1 MAKYEK
7 HLTGNFDEL
16 LELVTDGVLNGSM
29 SASYENGSDW
39 TNGTVRCAVRV
50 FERYSYMGGNRVS
63 MNVTLVGNDR
73 DLFFSA
79 ITSGGSQAVFFKLN
93 TLGEESEELRVKR
106 WEEAGGRRE
115 KSRLCFISALHSFF
129 HSKTGVRS
137 GKGCPLCRLRSLKR
151 VLTVYREL
159 WYDFIMIK
167 R

>member
-29 SASYENGSDW
+29 SASYEDGSDW
-39 TNGTVRCAVRV
+39 MSGEVRCAVRV

-73 DLFFSA
+73 DLFLSA

-93 TLGEESEELRVKR
+93 TLGEESFL
-106 WEEAGGRRE
+106 E
-115 KSRLCFISALHSFF
+115 KLVPIVENY
-129 HSKTGVRS
+129 K
-137 GKGCPLCRLRSLKR
+137 KR
-151 VLTVYREL
+151 VE
-159 WYDFIMIK
+159 
-167 R
+167 